1 MNEIL
6 IVEDNKDM
14 QFILKNVLEAA
25 GYKLTSTG
33 NGQRALLEAKKKRP
47 DLVLLDMRLP
57 GMSGLDILKELRK
70 VYPQIYV
77 IMMTAY
83 TDVSDAVEAMKLGA
97 YDYIAKP
104 FRNDELLIMIK
115 KTLQTESMVREINCL
130 RKMVKS
136 GINSIE
142 IVGRS
147 ESIKRV
153 LNKVEMISPTDMS
166 VILQG
171 KSGTGKEVI
180 AKRIHKNSHR
190 KNNPFVGVDCGAI
203 PPSLIESE
211 LFGYES
217 GAFTGADKAKKGKFE
232 IANKGTILLDE
243 ITNLSMESQAKL
255 LRALEEKKIQ
265 PIGAKEPRDI
275 DVRVIVTTNI
285 DFKTA
290 IMEGEFRDDLYHRL
304 NEFQILLPELKK
316 RKEDIEILA
325 ENFLIESNL
334 ELGKS
339 IKGISKEAM
348 KLLNEYDWPGNVR
361 ELKHTI
367 KRATLIETDE
377 YIGVESLDIELLEE
391 EDEETYI
398 ESLKQGESF
407 NDIVAEVEKDL
418 IIKALDLAKGNKTK
432 AAEILKLNRKTLYR
446 KLELYDLK

>member
-115 KTLQTESMVREINCL
+115 KTLQTESMAREITCL
-130 RKMVKS
+130 REMVKS
-136 GINSIE
+136 GINSTE

-348 KLLNEYDWPGNVR
+348 KLLIEYDWPGNVR